1 MKLGLEQ
8 PWKPAH
14 LQWPAMLLITGGM
27 GFIGLHTA
35 RCFLDAGQDVV
46 LTHFK
51 TRREPDFI
59 RDELGKRAQVESL
72 DVADGSAVQQVMQRY
87 PIDGIVHLAVPGLG
101 ALSAADE
108 YRTNTQGLLNVLEA
122 GRQANVKRV
131 TVASSIAVYGSLD
144 QGPFRE
150 DDRLPVQSSSP
161 TEAYKK
167 SEEILGLH
175 YQQRTGID
183 VVFGRLGG
191 IYGPLYHSMAN
202 LPSRLTHAAVQGRP
216 PDFSGMRGQP
226 LADQAND
233 LCYVKDC
240 ARGVQLLHLADG
252 LKHRVYN
259 IGGGRAVTNR
269 ELAEAVNAAVPG
281 ATIQLEAG
289 RDPRAQRERYMDL
302 TRARDDFGYE
312 PQYDIRAAIA
322 DYVAWLRANPQ

>member
-1 MKLGLEQ
+1 
-8 PWKPAH
+8 
-14 LQWPAMLLITGGM
+14 MLLITGGM

-122 GRQANVKRV
+122 GRQAGVRV
-131 TVASSIAVYGSLD
+131 TIASSIAVYGGLT

-150 DDRLPVQSSSP
+150 DDRLPLQSTTP

-175 YQQRTGID
+175 YAQRTGLD
-183 VVFGRLGG
+183 VLFGRLGG

-202 LPSRLTHAAVQGRP
+202 LPSRLTHAAVQSRP
-216 PDFSGMRGQP
+216 PDFTGMRGQP
-226 LADQAND
+226 LADQTND

-240 ARGVQLLHLADG
+240 ARGVQLLHMAEG

-259 IGGGRAVTNR
+259 IGGGRAVSNR

-281 ATIQLEAG
+281 TNIQLEAG
-289 RDPRAQRERYMDL
+289 RDPHGQQDRYMDL
-302 TRARDDFGYE
+302 TRAREELGYE
-312 PQYDIRAAIA
+312 PEYDIRAAIA
-322 DYVAWLRANPQ
+322 DYVAWLRTNPQ

>member
-1 MKLGLEQ
+1 
-8 PWKPAH
+8 
-14 LQWPAMLLITGGM
+14 MLLITGGM

-35 RCFLDAGQDVV
+35 RCFLDAGQEVV

-59 RDELGKRAQVESL
+59 RDDLGKRAMVESL
-72 DVADGSAVQQVMQRY
+72 DVADWSAVQQVMQRY

-101 ALSAADE
+101 ALSPADE

-122 GRQANVKRV
+122 GRQASVKRV
-131 TVASSIAVYGSLD
+131 TVASSIAVYGSLEK
-144 QGPFRE
+144 GPFRE
-150 DDRLPVQSSSP
+150 EDRLPLPSTTP

-175 YQQRTGID
+175 YAQRTGLD

-202 LPSRLTHAAVQGRP
+202 LPSRLTHAAVQARP
-216 PDFSGMRGQP
+216 PDFTGMRGAP
-226 LADQAND
+226 LADQTND

-240 ARGVQLLHLADG
+240 ARGVQLLHMADRP
-252 LKHRVYN
+252 KHRAYN
-259 IGGGRAVTNR
+259 IGGGQAVSNR

-281 ATIQLEAG
+281 SNIQLEQG
-289 RDPRAQRERYMDL
+289 RDPRGQQDRYMDL
-302 TRARDDFGYE
+302 ARAREDLGYE
-312 PQYDIRAAIA
+312 PQYNVRTAIA

>member
-1 MKLGLEQ
+1 
-8 PWKPAH
+8 
-14 LQWPAMLLITGGM
+14 MLLITGGM

-59 RDELGKRAQVESL
+59 RDELGKRAMVESL
-72 DVADGSAVQQVMQRY
+72 DVADWSAVQQVMQRY
-87 PIDGIVHLAVPGLG
+87 QIDGIVHLAVPGLG

-122 GRQANVKRV
+122 GRQASVKRV
-131 TVASSIAVYGSLD
+131 TIASSIAVYGGLT
-144 QGPFRE
+144 QGPFTE
-150 DDRLPVQSSSP
+150 DDRLPLQSTTP

-167 SEEILGLH
+167 SEEVLGLH
-175 YQQRTGID
+175 YAQRTGLD
-183 VVFGRLGG
+183 VLFGRLGG

-216 PDFSGMRGQP
+216 PDFTGMRGQP
-226 LADQAND
+226 VADQAND

-240 ARGVQLLHLADG
+240 ARGVQLLHMGSD

-281 ATIQLEAG
+281 ANIQLEPG
-289 RDPRAQRERYMDL
+289 RDPRAQQDRYMDL
-302 TRARDDFGYE
+302 TRAREDLGYE
-312 PQYDIRAAIA
+312 PRYDITAAIA
-322 DYVAWLRANPQ
+322 DYVAWLRGNPQ

>member
-1 MKLGLEQ
+1 
-8 PWKPAH
+8 
-14 LQWPAMLLITGGM
+14 MLLITGGM

-46 LTHFK
+46 LTQFK

-59 RDELGKRAQVESL
+59 RDELGKRAIVESL
-72 DVADGSAVQQVMQRY
+72 DVADWSAVQQVMQRY
-87 PIDGIVHLAVPGLG
+87 QIDGIVHLAVPGLG
-101 ALSAADE
+101 ALSPADE

-122 GRQANVKRV
+122 GRQAGVKRV
-131 TVASSIAVYGSLD
+131 TIASSIAVYGGLT
-144 QGPFRE
+144 QGPFTE
-150 DDRLPVQSSSP
+150 DDRLPLPSTSP

-175 YQQRTGID
+175 YVQRTGLD
-183 VVFGRLGG
+183 VIFGRLGG

-216 PDFSGMRGQP
+216 PDFTGMRGQP
-226 LADQAND
+226 LAEQAND

-240 ARGVQLLHLADG
+240 ARGVQLLHMGSD

-281 ATIQLEAG
+281 ANIQLEPG
-289 RDPRAQRERYMDL
+289 RDPRAQQDRYMDL
-302 TRARDDFGYE
+302 SRARDDFDYV
-312 PQYDIRAAIA
+312 PSYDVYTAMA
-322 DYVAWLRANPQ
+322 DYVSWLRSNPQ